1 MILDYF
7 REKTDD
13 KIFKEIPKASCW
25 GHFGSFLP
33 KFRQKRIFLGKRVL
47 SVFKYSNY
55 LPSDKKSKKGNDPST
70 RKITNSQTDGWRV
83 TQTDHVI
90 LWEHLLGRGF
100 SVPFLAILEFYLEYR
115 WVHQWWEVVKVFLH
129 GESERG
135 LNIHSKFSK
144 VNLRGI
150 SNIKRNAFLSDRN
163 RNRWSELF
171 RGTIFFIPFNEFLR
185 SLNFL
190 EKI

>member
-7 REKTDD
+7 QEKSDD
-13 KIFKEIPKASCW
+13 KIFKEIPKTSFW

-55 LPSDKKSKKGNDPST
+55 LPSHKKSKKGNDPST

-90 LWEHLLGRGF
+90 LWEHLQGRGF
-100 SVPFLAILEFYLEYR
+100 NVPFLAVLEFYLEYC
-115 WVHQWWEVVKVFLH
+115 WIHQWWEVVKVFLL

-144 VNLRGI
+144 VNIRGI
-150 SNIKRNAFLSDRN
+150 SNIYSFQ
-163 RNRWSELF
+163 
-171 RGTIFFIPFNEFLR
+171 
-185 SLNFL
+185 
-190 EKI
+190 